1 MDSSDSFPREIRRN
15 CLRSSYRTRGR
26 EGILPKSLSIQFHYN
41 PREAPECSGRLVD
54 MWKGEYDGQAVAVK
68 APRVHLMGDIEGIR
82 KVVVPACGVDE

>member
-1 MDSSDSFPREIRRN
+1 
-15 CLRSSYRTRGR
+15 
-26 EGILPKSLSIQFHYN
+26 
-41 PREAPECSGRLVD
+41 